1 MIVAA
6 DETGRVLDVEPL
18 NYVRKIDGVWAPC
31 KPECAQAICKYN
43 QLYSID
49 PDNPVPL
56 HDDNDGDPTEG
67 ETTAPFAVLYEV
79 EDGSLTVGLLHLG
92 DAHTAQITDLEAA
105 AMEIADSVGASAT
118 DTDAA
123 LMEIGDTLAA
133 LMEQKGE

>member
-56 HDDNDGDPTEG
+56 HDDNDGEPTEG
-67 ETTAPFAVLYEV
+67 ETTAPPMGK
-79 EDGSLTVGLLHLG
+79 DRR
-92 DAHTAQITDLEAA
+92 
-105 AMEIADSVGASAT
+105 T
-118 DTDAA
+118 DTGIHQAERVLPKRIFA
-123 LMEIGDTLAA
+123 FQSI
-133 LMEQKGE
+133 